1 MQEEEQILSEKL
13 ENKKDL
19 KRALNTEDMIREDES
34 ITFYIK
40 NTLNTG
46 TNRRMAGHIFIFL
59 EGRFATH
66 GNF

>member
-40 NTLNTG
+40 HTKK
-46 TNRRMAGHIFIFL
+46 HIKYWDKQKN
-59 EGRFATH
+59 GRSYIH
-66 GNF
+66 LS